1 LENKFYFIRLNS
13 RHLLMITFFISLSI
27 ISAWLDSF
35 IRDMYGVEPG
45 VKLENQ
51 DMSGLLKEEVRG
63 LVMEMAMQELRL
75 PKEPEID
82 KKTGR
87 IIPEQPGL
95 LVDVETSINNVMQA
109 QSNQTV
115 SLVRTSIP
123 SRYRSEDL
131 EKLDSIGSYS
141 TSIYGSQQR
150 SSNIQ
155 LAVAALDNTIVWPD
169 QEFSFNE
176 TVGPRTPERGYLP
189 APVILMGASNFDYGG
204 GVCQVSST
212 VYNAALAAQ
221 LEIVERHPHSKPIHY
236 VPIGR
241 DAAVAYGGYDLRFR
255 NQTGSP
261 IIIKSKVSQ
270 GRVWVSILGE
280 EQKA

>member
-1 LENKFYFIRLNS
+1 
-13 RHLLMITFFISLSI
+13 MITFFISLSI
-27 ISAWLDSF
+27 ISAWLDSC

-51 DMSGLLKEEVRG
+51 DMSGMLREEVRG
-63 LVMEMAMQELRL
+63 LVMEMAMQELHL

-87 IIPEQPGL
+87 IIPEQPGIV
-95 LVDVETSINNVMQA
+95 VDVQTTIDNVMQA
-109 QSNQTV
+109 QANQTV
-115 SLVRTSIP
+115 FLIRNRIP
-123 SRYRSEDL
+123 SRYQSEDL
-131 EKLDSIGSYS
+131 ENLASIGSYY
-141 TSIYGSQQR
+141 TSIFGSQQR

-155 LAVAALDNTIVWPD
+155 LAAIALDNTVIWPD
-169 QEFSFNE
+169 QVFSFNE

-189 APVILMGASNFDYGG
+189 APVILMGANNYDYGG

-212 VYNAALAAQ
+212 IYNAALAAKLQ
-221 LEIVERHPHSKPIHY
+221 IVERHPHSKPVHY
-236 VPIGR
+236 VPVDR
-241 DAAVAYGGYDLRFR
+241 DAAVAYGGYDLRIL

-280 EQKA
+280 EKKE

>member
-1 LENKFYFIRLNS
+1 
-13 RHLLMITFFISLSI
+13 MITFFISLSI